1 MPSNTPILIT
11 NETQNSH
18 NDKEE
23 FNVNNSKEENDKEE
37 FKATIS
43 KEENATQSLPFDVNR
58 VLQQNQ
64 KRQIGHMEYFTRDTP
79 LPAVTMENPALV
91 VIGCS
96 RLDAILNTL
105 GEVSSLPGI
114 HQYSLY
120 LSLGCLESIN
130 KTVYSSIS
138 SSIDYFIINN
148 ENHSFKPYESYYP

>member
-23 FNVNNSKEENDKEE
+23 FKATISKEENDKEE
-37 FKATIS
+37 FNVNISKEENDKKRFNVIIS

-58 VLQQNQ
+58 VLQHNQ
-64 KRQIGHMEYFTRDTP
+64 KRQIGHMEYFIRDTP
-79 LPAVTMENPALV
+79 LPATTMENPALV

-105 GEVSSLPGI
+105 GEVSNLPGI

-130 KTVYSSIS
+130 KTLYSSIS
-138 SSIDYFIINN
+138 S
-148 ENHSFKPYESYYP
+148 